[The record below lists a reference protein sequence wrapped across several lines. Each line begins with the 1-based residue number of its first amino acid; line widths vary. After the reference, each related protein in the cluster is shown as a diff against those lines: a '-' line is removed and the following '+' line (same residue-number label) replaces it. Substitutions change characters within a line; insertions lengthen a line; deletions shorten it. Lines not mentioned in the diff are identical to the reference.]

1 MFDVRAYA
9 PAAMLFAGYLFVA
22 GARGQRAVPLAKP
35 LDQVLPSVS
44 GYQVRDQK
52 IGDEERR
59 VAGMTNYVARVYSRD
74 SVTAFTT
81 LVSYY
86 DRQTRGKSIHSP
98 KNCLPGAGWEVLT
111 GGTAPVASNGAKY
124 VVNRYVLKNGATRA
138 VVYYW
143 YQGRGRV
150 VASEY
155 AVKWNLLRDAA
166 FRGHTEEA
174 LVRVVVPVVAT
185 SGRGEAL
192 ETGIARASE
201 LGESIASRL
210 ISDVSRVLPGL
221 AATS

>member
-1 MFDVRAYA
+1 MLDLRAYT
-9 PAAMLFAGYLFVA
+9 PAAMLLVGYLFVA
-22 GARGQRAVPLAKP
+22 GARGQRAVPLARP
-35 LDQVLPSVS
+35 LDSVLPALD

-52 IGDEERR
+52 IGAEERR
-59 VAGMTNYVARVYSRD
+59 VAGMTNYVARVYMRD
-74 SVTAFTT
+74 SIPAFAT

-98 KNCLPGAGWEVLT
+98 KNCLPGAGWEVLA
-111 GGTAPVASNGAKY
+111 GGTATVPSNGVSY
-124 VVNRYVLKNGATRA
+124 VVNRYLLKNGATRA

-174 LVRVVVPVVAT
+174 LVRVVVPVVAASSKSADLDKGVADAT
-185 SGRGEAL
+185 AL
-192 ETGIARASE
+192 A
-201 LGESIASRL
+201 ESVASRL
-210 ISDVSRVLPGL
+210 IGDVSRVLPPSG
-221 AATS
+221 SPG